1 MADKRIGQ
9 RIQACREKRGYTQEK
24 FSEMINVTPNF
35 LSAIER
41 GVKYPS
47 MENLIRII
55 DGLEVSADDIFMDV
69 IKTGY
74 KVRASKITDEM
85 DGLPLDEQSR
95 IFAVLETMIEEAK
108 KHTAL

>member
-9 RIQACREKRGYTQEK
+9 RIQACRERRGYTQDQ
-24 FSEMINVTPNF
+24 FSEIIGVTPNF

-55 DGLEVSADDIFMDV
+55 DALEVSADEIFIDV
-69 IKTGY
+69 IKEGY
-74 KVRASKITDEM
+74 KVRASKIADEM
-85 DGLPLDEQSR
+85 DGLSSDEQSR
-95 IFAVLETMIEEAK
+95 IFAVLETMIREAK
-108 KHTAL
+108 K